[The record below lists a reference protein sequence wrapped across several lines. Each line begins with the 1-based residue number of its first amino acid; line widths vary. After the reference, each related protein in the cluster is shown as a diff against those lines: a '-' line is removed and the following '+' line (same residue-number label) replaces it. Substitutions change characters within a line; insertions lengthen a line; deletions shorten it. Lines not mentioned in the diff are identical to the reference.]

1 MRTIA
6 NDLSDDQSRALRA
19 PRRSDTYWLIVF
31 GLGLAAASAIQLRGV
46 SLMASLVLGGL
57 MLAVAHID
65 ARQLRIPDILS
76 LPAIPLGLLAS
87 GHLVR
92 PAKAQLVDGT
102 HVIGML
108 AGCLTLWAI
117 RFAYKA
123 IRKRQGLG
131 LGDVKLAAVAGA
143 WVGVEALADVLLV
156 ACGLAIAGVVLA
168 QIISGRRF
176 TSTSAIPFGSAL
188 APAIWLVWF
197 RDAMMMAS

>member
-6 NDLSDDQSRALRA
+6 NDLSNGQSRALRA
-19 PRRSDTYWLIVF
+19 PRRSDTYLPIAF
-31 GLGLAAASAIQLRGV
+31 GLSLTAASAIQLRDV

-87 GHLVR
+87 GYLVW

-108 AGCLTLWAI
+108 AGCFTLWAI
-117 RFAYKA
+117 RLVYQA
-123 IRKRQGLG
+123 IRKREGLG

-143 WVGVEALADVLLV
+143 WRA
-156 ACGLAIAGVVLA
+156 
-168 QIISGRRF
+168 
-176 TSTSAIPFGSAL
+176 
-188 APAIWLVWF
+188 
-197 RDAMMMAS
+197 